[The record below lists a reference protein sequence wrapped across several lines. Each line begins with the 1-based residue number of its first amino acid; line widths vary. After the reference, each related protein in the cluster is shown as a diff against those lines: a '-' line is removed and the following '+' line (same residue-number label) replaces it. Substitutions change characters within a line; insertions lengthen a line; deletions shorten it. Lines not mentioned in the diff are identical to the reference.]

1 MALTPATTIDAAK
14 LAVRVG
20 GKPTDPEVQ
29 RCLDLAVAELD
40 RATVAAFRAIPQATM
55 DELVLSVG
63 QAMWDRRKTSSQGG
77 GQITVEGTQQL
88 PRTPRDP
95 LASVRSILAQY
106 VVEL

>member
-1 MALTPATTIDAAK
+1 MAVATTIDATK
-14 LAVRVG
+14 LAARIG
-20 GKPTDPEVQ
+20 TKDQAEAT
-29 RCLDLAVAELD
+29 RCLAVALDELD
-40 RATVAAFRAIPQATM
+40 RATAEAFRPIPPDTM

-63 QAMWDRRKTSSQGG
+63 QAVFDRRRTASNGG
-77 GQITVEGTQQL
+77 GQLAVDGSQQL